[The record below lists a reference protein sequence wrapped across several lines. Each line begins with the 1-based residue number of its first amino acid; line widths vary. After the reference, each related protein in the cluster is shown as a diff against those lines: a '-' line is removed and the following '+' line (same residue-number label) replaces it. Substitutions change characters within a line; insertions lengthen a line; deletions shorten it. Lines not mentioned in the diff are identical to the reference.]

1 MTDLSQAFGALEDAL
16 PGPARLPANPM
27 ERTSVA
33 MVLAEPAR
41 TITPV
46 APSDP
51 ARLGYP
57 PTFPFEIALRT
68 SSTRAICEA
77 YNIGEDEWELI
88 RHDPAFLGDLERAVK
103 LVAQEGMS
111 FKIKAKLQAEELLK
125 TSWRTI
131 HDAATPPNVKADLI
145 KATMRWAEYD
155 QPPQRDG
162 LINGGRGAFAIN
174 IMFNNAAVAQASS

>member
-1 MTDLSQAFGALEDAL
+1 MSSFEQLEQGL
-16 PGPARLPANPM
+16 PVPRGTSPAV
-27 ERTSVA
+27 T
-33 MVLAEPAR
+33 LAEPSRAV
-41 TITPV
+41 TPV

-57 PTFPFEIALRT
+57 PTFPFEIAMRT

-77 YNIGEDEWELI
+77 YNISEAEWELI
-88 RHDPAFLGDLERAVK
+88 RHDPTFLGDLERAVK
-103 LVAQEGMS
+103 IVAQEGMS

-131 HDAATPPNVKADLI
+131 HDPATPSNVRADLI

-155 QPPQRDG
+155 TPPAA
-162 LINGGRGAFAIN
+162 NATVAGGRGSFSIN
-174 IMFNNAAVAQASS
+174 INFQNSNAAVVRAA

>member
-1 MTDLSQAFGALEDAL
+1 MTDIADAFTAMETAL
-16 PGPARLPANPM
+16 PPPQPTRLSHIQPM
-27 ERTSVA
+27 
-33 MVLAEPAR
+33 LAEPSRA
-41 TITPV
+41 IAPV

-57 PTFPFEIALRT
+57 ATFPFEIALRT
-68 SSTRAICEA
+68 STTRAICEA
-77 YNIGEDEWELI
+77 YGIAEDEWELI
-88 RHDPAFLGDLERAVK
+88 RHDPTFLDDLGRAVK
-103 LVAQEGMS
+103 IVHEEGMS

-155 QPPQRDG
+155 TPPAKEG
-162 LINGGRGAFAIN
+162 SIAGGRGNFAIN
-174 IMFNNAAVAQASS
+174 IHFANAQITQA

>member
-1 MTDLSQAFGALEDAL
+1 MTDLSEAFVSLEDAL
-16 PGPARLPANPM
+16 PGPPPAPPRPL

-33 MVLAEPAR
+33 VTLAEPSRAV
-41 TITPV
+41 TPI

-68 SSTRAICEA
+68 SSTRSICEA

-103 LVAQEGMS
+103 LVAEEGMS

-131 HDAATPPNVKADLI
+131 HDPATPPNVRADLI

-155 QPPQRDG
+155 QPPQKEG
-162 LINGGRGAFAIN
+162 TINGGRGAFAIN
-174 IMFNNAAVAQASS
+174 IMFNNAAVANVGS

>member
-1 MTDLSQAFGALEDAL
+1 MTDLAEAFGDLEQAL
-16 PGPARLPANPM
+16 PPRRALAQLP
-27 ERTSVA
+27 T
-33 MVLAEPAR
+33 MVTLAEPSRAV
-41 TITPV
+41 TPV

-88 RHDPAFLGDLERAVK
+88 RHDPTFLSDLDRAVK
-103 LVAQEGMS
+103 IVAEEGMS

-131 HDAATPPNVKADLI
+131 HDPNTPPNVKADLI

-155 QPPQRDG
+155 MPPAKDG
-162 LINGGRGAFAIN
+162 QVNGGRGFFTIN
-174 IMFNNAAVAQASS
+174 FQFNNANVVQAGS